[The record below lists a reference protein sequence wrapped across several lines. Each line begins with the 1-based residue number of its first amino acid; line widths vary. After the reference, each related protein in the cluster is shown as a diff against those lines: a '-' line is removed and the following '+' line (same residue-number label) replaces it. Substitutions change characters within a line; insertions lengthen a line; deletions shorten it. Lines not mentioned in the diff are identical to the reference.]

1 MIMASDI
8 RKAGVVDDFGL
19 MQPIVADGAPAN
31 CQTMTTK
38 KILAT
43 IVLAPALE

>member
-19 MQPIVADGAPAN
+19 TQPMAADTAPA
-31 CQTMTTK
+31 QTMTTK

>member
-8 RKAGVVDDFGL
+8 SKAGVVDGFGL
-19 MQPIVADGAPAN
+19 MQPMVADAAPAK
-31 CQTMTTK
+31 TVTTK
-38 KILAT
+38 QILAT